1 MATYA
6 FKGRG
11 AAIPYDAP
19 MQNVL
24 KRNISFPDLI
34 ANPGKLALA
43 ATPSLG
49 LTSFSTGFANG
60 DVLEL
65 FEVPAGFLLTNLGVR
80 ISTGQA
86 ETAAFEIG
94 YNSAT
99 QTALGVAATST
110 DPNAYL
116 ASGDLTS
123 AGVQDISLFGKV
135 DRTGTQDN
143 FADLYVTNGSIDM
156 TFGTAIDYD
165 VAIFDIWV
173 IGQKVF

>member
-43 ATPSLG
+43 STPTLG
-49 LTSFSTGFANG
+49 LTSFSTGFGNG

-65 FEVPAGFLLTNLGVR
+65 FEVPAGFLLTNLG
-80 ISTGQA
+80 INITTNQG
-86 ETAAFEIG
+86 ETSAFEIG

-116 ASGDLTS
+116 ATGDMVASGVTDL
-123 AGVQDISLFGKV
+123 VMFGKV
-135 DRTGTQDN
+135 GRTGTQDH
-143 FADLYVTNGSIDM
+143 FADLYVTDGSIDM

>member
-1 MATYA
+1 MASYA

-19 MQNVL
+19 LQTVL

-43 ATPSLG
+43 ASPTLG
-49 LTSFSTGFANG
+49 LTAFAGFENA

-65 FEVPAGFLLTNLGVR
+65 FEVPAGFLLQNFGLRCTTVQG
-80 ISTGQA
+80 
-86 ETAAFEIG
+86 ETSAFVVG

-99 QTALGVAATST
+99 QTALGVAATAT

-116 ASGDLTS
+116 ATGDLV
-123 AGVQDISLFGKV
+123 ALGIMDANMFGKV
-135 DRTGTQDN
+135 GRTGTLDN
-143 FADLYVTNGSIDM
+143 FADLYVTDGSIDM
-156 TFGTAIDYD
+156 TFATAITYD
-165 VAIFDIWV
+165 VAIMDVWA

>member
-1 MATYA
+1 MASYA

-19 MQNVL
+19 MQTVL

-43 ATPSLG
+43 ATPTLG
-49 LTSFSTGFANG
+49 LTSFDGFENA

-65 FEVPAGFLLTNLGVR
+65 FEVPAGFLLTNLGIRV
-80 ISTGQA
+80 TTAQG
-86 ETAAFEIG
+86 ETSAFVIG

-116 ASGDLTS
+116 ATGDMVATGITD
-123 AGVQDISLFGKV
+123 ASLFGKIG
-135 DRTGTQDN
+135 RTGTQDN

-156 TFGTAIDYD
+156 TFATAIDYD
-165 VAIFDIWV
+165 VAIFDVWAA
-173 IGQKVF
+173 GHKVF